1 MAWNSRKQLRE
12 TGDTMTD
19 SQMSMVHA
27 PGFSIL
33 LEVVPENE
41 QQSNPVVIGE
51 VGRRILSELRQE
63 GYAVEP
69 VYSGQKGALE
79 LLFTVVTML
88 QSGAVEA
95 WTHVDAIAALYAIF
109 ETTKPLLLRVFKSQ
123 EKHPVKI
130 SVVIDGEPVSVE
142 AADFEDAEAAL
153 KLAKRFHSA
162 HPAVKVTPQ
171 SQVKA
176 KVRVSKK

>member
-1 MAWNSRKQLRE
+1 VSGLR
-12 TGDTMTD
+12 
-19 SQMSMVHA
+19 
-27 PGFSIL
+27 
-33 LEVVPENE
+33 
-41 QQSNPVVIGE
+41 
-51 VGRRILSELRQE
+51 RE

-69 VYSGQKGALE
+69 VYTGQKGALE
-79 LLFTVVTML
+79 LLFAVATAL

-95 WTHVDAIAALYAIF
+95 WTHVDAIAALCTIF
-109 ETTKPLLLRVFKSQ
+109 ETMKPLLSRVFKAQ

-130 SVVIDGEPVSVE
+130 SVVIDGAAVSVE
-142 AADFEDAEAAL
+142 AADLQEAEAAL
-153 KLAKRFHSA
+153 KLAKRFHAA

>member
-1 MAWNSRKQLRE
+1 
-12 TGDTMTD
+12 MTE
-19 SQMSMVHA
+19 SQMSAADA
-27 PGFSIL
+27 PRCEVL
-33 LEVVPENE
+33 LEVEPEDE
-41 QQSNPVVIGE
+41 RESNPAVIGE
-51 VGRRILSELRQE
+51 IGRHIVSGLRQE

-69 VYSGQKGALE
+69 MYSGQKGALE
-79 LLFTVVTML
+79 LLFTVGTVL

-95 WTHVDAIAALYAIF
+95 WTHVDTIASLCAIF
-109 ETTKPLLLRVFKSQ
+109 ETTKPLLLRVFRAQ
-123 EKHPVKI
+123 EKHAVKI

-142 AADFEDAEAAL
+142 AADLQDAEAAL

-162 HPAVKVTPQ
+162 HPAVKVTAQ